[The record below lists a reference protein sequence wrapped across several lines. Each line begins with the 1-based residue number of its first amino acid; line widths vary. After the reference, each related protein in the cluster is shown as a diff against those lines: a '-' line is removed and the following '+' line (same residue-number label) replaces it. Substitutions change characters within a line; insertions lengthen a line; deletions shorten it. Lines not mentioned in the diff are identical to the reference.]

1 MKFAAGLT
9 VSGIVGFLLLEAL
22 KIVLVPVSA
31 WVLGMLVVLVKI
43 VLVAFV
49 VLIFAGVIGVGVWLY
64 RRGQKDSVEV

>member
-22 KIVLVPVSA
+22 KVVMVPVSG

-43 VLVAFV
+43 VLVVSV
-49 VLIFAGVIGVGVWLY
+49 VLLAAGVIGIGVWIY
-64 RRGQKDSVEV
+64 RRGQKASVEV